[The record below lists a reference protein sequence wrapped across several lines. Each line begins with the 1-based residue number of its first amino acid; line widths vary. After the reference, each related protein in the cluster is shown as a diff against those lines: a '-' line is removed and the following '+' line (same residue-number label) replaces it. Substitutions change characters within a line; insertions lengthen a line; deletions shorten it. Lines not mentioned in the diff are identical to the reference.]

1 MKTAFQLQSVSI
13 WILLIT
19 RTIIYRYM
27 RKMDR
32 KKLYMILIVLIFL
45 TAVVSWILFRD
56 VLKEMIFLIRNG
68 NEAELSDYLASQSV
82 VTGYIA
88 LFLVSIVQVISI
100 VLPGVMFQVAG
111 ALIFGWWRSF
121 LICWAGFVTGN
132 TIVFFIAR
140 VFGRSLTDAMGFEQ
154 KDGWLME
161 KMNSNDPRFVTALAC
176 MVPGVPNGI
185 IPYIAQRADMRL
197 YSFVIAI
204 ALSSWPNILLN
215 CLAGHF
221 LIRGEIFYT
230 LLAFGMQLV
239 ILVIVAMNRDRILN
253 GRKES

>member
-1 MKTAFQLQSVSI
+1 
-13 WILLIT
+13 
-19 RTIIYRYM
+19 M
-27 RKMDR
+27 RKINR
-32 KKLYMILIVLIFL
+32 QKLYIILIVLIFL
-45 TAVVSWILFRD
+45 AAIISWVLFRD
-56 VLKEMIFLIRNG
+56 VLMQMIYLVRRG
-68 NEAELSDYLASQSV
+68 SEAELTEFLGSQSAF
-82 VTGYIA
+82 TGYIA
-88 LFLVSIVQVISI
+88 LFLVSVIQVVSI

-132 TIVFFIAR
+132 AIVFFIAR
-140 VFGRSLTDAMGFEQ
+140 VFGRSLTDALGFEQ

-221 LIRGEIFYT
+221 LIRGEILYT
-230 LLAFGMQLV
+230 VLAFGMQLV

-253 GRKES
+253 GRKNEKEKSQ

>member
-1 MKTAFQLQSVSI
+1 
-13 WILLIT
+13 
-19 RTIIYRYM
+19 M
-27 RKMDR
+27 RKINR
-32 KKLYMILIVLIFL
+32 QKLYIILIVLIFL
-45 TAVVSWILFRD
+45 AAIISWVLFRD
-56 VLKEMIFLIRNG
+56 VLMQMIYLVRRG
-68 NEAELSDYLASQSV
+68 SEAELTEFLGSQSAF
-82 VTGYIA
+82 TGYIA
-88 LFLVSIVQVISI
+88 LFLVSVIQVVSI

-132 TIVFFIAR
+132 AVVFFIAR
-140 VFGRSLTDAMGFEQ
+140 VFGRSLTDALGFEQ

-221 LIRGEIFYT
+221 LIRGEILYT
-230 LLAFGMQLV
+230 VLAFGMQLV
-239 ILVIVAMNRDRILN
+239 ILMIVAMNRDRILN
-253 GRKES
+253 GSKNEKEESQ

>member
-1 MKTAFQLQSVSI
+1 
-13 WILLIT
+13 
-19 RTIIYRYM
+19 M
-27 RKMDR
+27 RKINR
-32 KKLYMILIVLIFL
+32 QKLYIILIVLIFL
-45 TAVVSWILFRD
+45 AAIISWVLFRD
-56 VLKEMIFLIRNG
+56 VLMQMIYLVRRG
-68 NEAELSDYLASQSV
+68 SEAELTEFLGSQSAF
-82 VTGYIA
+82 TGYIA
-88 LFLVSIVQVISI
+88 LFLVSVIQVVSI

-132 TIVFFIAR
+132 AIVFFIAR
-140 VFGRSLTDAMGFEQ
+140 VFGRSLTDALGFEQ

-221 LIRGEIFYT
+221 LIRGEILYT
-230 LLAFGMQLV
+230 VLAFGMQLV
-239 ILVIVAMNRDRILN
+239 ILVIVALNRDRILN
-253 GRKES
+253 GRKNEKEESQ

>member
-1 MKTAFQLQSVSI
+1 
-13 WILLIT
+13 
-19 RTIIYRYM
+19 M

-45 TAVVSWILFRD
+45 TAFVSWILFRD

-88 LFLVSIVQVISI
+88 LFLVSIVQVVSI

-185 IPYIAQRADMRL
+185 IPYIAQRCDMRL
-197 YSFVIAI
+197 YSFVFAI
-204 ALSSWPNILLN
+204 AASSWINILLN
-215 CLAGHF
+215 CIAGHF
-221 LIRGEIFYT
+221 LARGEYMFTFI
-230 LLAFGMQLV
+230 AFALQLV
-239 ILVIVAMNRDRILN
+239 ILATVALNKDRIL
-253 GRKES
+253 GTDKKTEAQ